1 MKKSDKIILFIYL
14 IVGLSFV
21 YGIAIISDSFT
32 IPESSLL
39 AREPIKEIDF
49 TKKVDLQYKKAYD
62 VMTDV
67 VNYPKI
73 LPKNILHVNI
83 INQTE
88 NSIFAEE
95 EISELGI
102 RSTFLV
108 RHNFIPYEIH
118 TIEIMTG
125 DTKGTIITQLFLEN
139 GTSTIIKNNIKLNL
153 KGIFYP
159 LGLIP
164 KNNLE
169 HAMDSAI
176 TSFVNYAKFSENKY
190 YKTIDDIYQ
199 ELLFRSVDQQGLE
212 YFGSL
217 LEMGEIDEED
227 IRREL
232 INSNEY
238 RLLLKPTELK
248 TVNELKQNTK
258 KTIDDIYQELLFR
271 SVDQQGL
278 EYFGSLL
285 EAGKITQNDIKI
297 QILNSTEGKS
307 ILLNDPNRE
316 IIEDIYRELFDK
328 SYMPSSELEYY
339 QIMLNSGEMTLNDIR
354 EHLLKNK

>member
-1 MKKSDKIILFIYL
+1 MKKSDKIILLIYL
-14 IVGLSFV
+14 FVGISFV
-21 YGIAIISDSFT
+21 SGIILSSNSFT
-32 IPESSLL
+32 IPEYSTLG
-39 AREPIKEIDF
+39 REPIKDIDF
-49 TKKVDLQYKKAYD
+49 TKQIDLEYKKAYD

-73 LPKNILHVNI
+73 LPTNILHVNI
-83 INQTE
+83 INQTK

-108 RHNFIPYEIH
+108 KHNFIPYETH
-118 TIEIMTG
+118 TIEIMSG
-125 DTKGTIITQLFLEN
+125 DAKGTILTQLFLEN

-153 KGIFYP
+153 KGILYP

-199 ELLFRSVDQQGLE
+199 ELLFRSVDKQGLE

-227 IRREL
+227 IRHEL

-238 RLLLKPTELK
+238 QLLLKPSELK

-258 KTIDDIYQELLFR
+258 ETIDDTYQELLFR

-285 EAGKITQNDIKI
+285 EAGKITQRDIKI

-316 IIEDIYRELFDK
+316 IIGDIYRDLFDEP
-328 SYMPSSELEYY
+328 YMPYSEQEYY
-339 QIMLNSGEMTLNDIR
+339 QIMLKIGEMTLDDVR
-354 EHLLKNK
+354 ENLSKK